1 MTILFSDSG
10 GDGGY
15 STSGVTAG
23 GYGPGGGGTA
33 LSGSTGSSDGGNAEN
48 YGYVVSNSYKA
59 SESHLILSVM
69 DPLLTPS

>member
-33 LSGSTGSSDGGNAEN
+33 LSGSTGSSDGG
-48 YGYVVSNSYKA
+48 YVYNSGNVVANGYKA
-59 SESHLILSVM
+59 SKSSF
-69 DPLLTPS
+69 PLPASG